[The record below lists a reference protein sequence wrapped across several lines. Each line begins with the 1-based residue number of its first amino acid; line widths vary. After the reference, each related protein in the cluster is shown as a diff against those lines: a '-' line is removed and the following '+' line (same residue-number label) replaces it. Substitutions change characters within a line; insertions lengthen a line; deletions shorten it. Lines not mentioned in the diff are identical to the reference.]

1 MGEKDADNIFSV
13 DTVKAEELIS
23 GINNVELKNNLTEI
37 LDKAKNN
44 DNESKMLLSTV
55 IEKFSLYNK

>member
-13 DTVKAEELIS
+13 DTAKAEELIS
-23 GINNVELKNNLTEI
+23 GINNIDLKNNLTEI
-37 LDKAKNN
+37 LTKAKNN
-44 DNESKMLLSTV
+44 DDESKVLLRTV